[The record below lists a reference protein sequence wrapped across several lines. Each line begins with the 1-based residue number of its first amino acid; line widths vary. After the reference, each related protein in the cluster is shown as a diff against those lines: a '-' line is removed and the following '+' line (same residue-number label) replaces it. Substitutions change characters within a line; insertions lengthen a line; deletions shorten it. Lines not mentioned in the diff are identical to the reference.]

1 MATAASPGSLK
12 LSVLDGVGLYN
23 SESATDAVAHSTRAA
38 QLVDRLGFT
47 RLWFTEHHNSRH
59 QMSTSPDLFI
69 AHMAAHTRNL
79 RVGSGGVMLPNHS
92 PLRVVENFSILE
104 ALHPGRIDLGM
115 GRASGTDGITN
126 AALRNSTEP
135 LSGQALT
142 TLLLEVLA
150 FFDRDFPQDHPYGR
164 ISPSPHSSLRPE
176 LFMLGSSDGGM
187 QIASQLGLG
196 FAFAGQINPTLAVP
210 ALRQYRR
217 NFQPSRY
224 RSEPYSI
231 LSIIVVC
238 ADTAEEAEYLA
249 APAELQWARWG
260 TGQIHHDPPTLAE
273 AATHQYTAAEDEA
286 RRVAEGRFVV
296 GSPERVRARLQQL
309 ATDAQVDELM
319 TVNMITDHEAQ
330 LRSYELLADAFDL
343 RAPRGADEKAA
354 SSDFQPSLQN

>member
-1 MATAASPGSLK
+1 MTDSDPTRLK

-23 SESATDAVAHSTRAA
+23 GESATAATGHSTRAA
-38 QLVDRLGFT
+38 KLVDHLGYT
-47 RLWFTEHHNSRH
+47 RLWFTEHHNSKH

-69 AHMAAHTRNL
+69 AHMAALTTNI
-79 RVGSGGVMLPNHS
+79 RVGAGGIMLPNHS

-126 AALRNSTEP
+126 AALRNSREP
-135 LSGQALT
+135 LSSQALT
-142 TLLLEVLA
+142 NQLLEVLA
-150 FFDRDFPQDHPYGR
+150 FFDRDFPEGHPYQR
-164 ISPSPHSSLRPE
+164 ISPSPHLSLRPD

-187 QIASQLGLG
+187 QIASQLGVG
-196 FAFAGQINPTLAVP
+196 FAFAGQINPTMAVP
-210 ALRQYRR
+210 ALRQYRAS
-217 NFQPSRY
+217 FQPSRY

-238 ADTAEEAEYLA
+238 AETDDEAQYLA

-273 AATHQYTAAEDEA
+273 AAKHHYTAAEEEA
-286 RRVAEGRFVV
+286 RQASRGRFVV
-296 GSPERVRARLQQL
+296 GNPERVQAQLQQL
-309 ATDAQVDELM
+309 AADAQVDELM

-330 LRSYELLADAFDL
+330 LRSYELLADVFDL
-343 RAPRGADEKAA
+343 PRPETSPGPLAT
-354 SSDFQPSLQN
+354 SPY